1 MTENLTVSAPAAVP
15 AGTYPATFDGL
26 EKKTS
31 REGVP
36 FWVWKFGIATSD
48 SRVEVSGA
56 SSEKTGPKSKAYKW
70 LTALLGRRP
79 EPGESLGDN
88 LVGKACLL
96 VVEQD
101 EQGYNDVADVLPPAV
116 TPRATVAPPAAVAID
131 PAAPPPPSG
140 DNELNLAELPF

>member
-26 EKKTS
+26 EKKMS
-31 REGVP
+31 RDGVP
-36 FWVWKFGIATSD
+36 FWVWKFAIATSD

-88 LVGKACLL
+88 LVGKSCLL

-101 EQGYNDVADVLPPAV
+101 EQGYNDVSDVLPPTV
-116 TPRATVAPPAAVAID
+116 TPTPRATVAPPAATD
-131 PAAPPPPSG
+131 PAALPPPPPG
-140 DNELNLAELPF
+140 DDERLAELPF